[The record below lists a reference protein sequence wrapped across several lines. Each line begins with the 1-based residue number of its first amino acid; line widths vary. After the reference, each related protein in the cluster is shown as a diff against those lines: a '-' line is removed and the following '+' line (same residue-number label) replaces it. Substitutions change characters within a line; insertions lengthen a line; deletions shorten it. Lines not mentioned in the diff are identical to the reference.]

1 MKNNVTPEQMKADI
15 VKRTLAM
22 LLQRINFSKRN
33 AGKCFELIE
42 KIEGDADLTATE
54 KKALLGKINSY
65 FLLSTDDLLD
75 IAKAL
80 SDAKSD
86 TTMSGA
92 VRVMMTEEVEKWA
105 T

>member
-42 KIEGDADLTATE
+42 KIESDSDFTITE

-65 FLLSTDDLLD
+65 FLLTTDDLLD

-80 SDAKSD
+80 TESTSAPAN
-86 TTMSGA
+86 SGQ
-92 VRVMMTEEVEKWA
+92 VRVVLAEEVEKWA

>member
-22 LLQRINFSKRN
+22 LLQRINFSKKN

-42 KIEGDADLTATE
+42 KIEGDGDLTATE
-54 KKALLGKINSY
+54 KRALLGKINSY

-80 SDAKSD
+80 SEAKSD
-86 TTMSGA
+86 TAIPGQ
-92 VRVMMTEEVEKWA
+92 VRVVMAEEVEKWA